1 MNRSQG
7 WGQKEKLDLCWT
19 QLEFGTEGKWSGHG
33 MVWTSFPK
41 SGQLLAIVYVRNG
54 MYSISTFGL
63 GGLEPKAMESLE
75 DHLVRSLKLTKRT
88 TN

>member
-1 MNRSQG
+1 
-7 WGQKEKLDLCWT
+7 
-19 QLEFGTEGKWSGHG
+19 